1 MKNMYIYKKLT
12 SSLLVRDIYMDIL
25 ELLPSQPDIKK
36 IKWEYTD
43 DLESYKNHT
52 QYIDIIVVHAE
63 DIRTEDIRTED
74 IRTEDI
80 RTEDIRTED
89 IRTEGAQKVNKNI
102 IEKVKKIGHCPVK
115 SISDFANIETKKCK
129 KTKPMETIISLS
141 DNIDLNADYMR
152 SKLIDFISKKDF
164 RTIFGVKKAAD
175 IMKGLTENKWNKSLV
190 IFVSFMFDTAFVY
203 LNKDVV
209 FNSDKSYH
217 NKITI

>member
-1 MKNMYIYKKLT
+1 
-12 SSLLVRDIYMDIL
+12 MDIL
-25 ELLPSQPDIKK
+25 ELLPSQSDIKK

-43 DLESYKNHT
+43 DPESYKNHT

-74 IRTEDI
+74 I
-80 RTEDIRTED
+80 
-89 IRTEGAQKVNKNI
+89 NKDDKK

-115 SISDFANIETKKCK
+115 SISDFVNLETKKCK
-129 KTKPMETIISLS
+129 KMKPMDTIILLS

-152 SKLIDFISKKDF
+152 SNLIDFISKKDF
-164 RTIFGVKKAAD
+164 RSIFGVKKAAD
-175 IMKGLTENKWNKSLV
+175 MMKGLTENKWNKSLV

-209 FNSDKSYH
+209 FNVDKSYH
-217 NKITI
+217 NKIII

>member
-1 MKNMYIYKKLT
+1 
-12 SSLLVRDIYMDIL
+12 MDIL

-63 DIRTEDIRTED
+63 DVHVEKVHTEDVHTED
-74 IRTEDI
+74 VHTKID
-80 RTEDIRTED
+80 
-89 IRTEGAQKVNKNI
+89 NKDDKK
-102 IEKVKKIGHCPVK
+102 IENVKKIGHCPVK

-129 KTKPMETIISLS
+129 KIKPMETIILLS

-152 SKLIDFISKKDF
+152 SKLVDFISKKDF

-190 IFVSFMFDTAFVY
+190 IFVSFIFDTAFVY

-209 FNSDKSYH
+209 FNSDKLYH

>member
-1 MKNMYIYKKLT
+1 
-12 SSLLVRDIYMDIL
+12 MDIL
-25 ELLPSQPDIKK
+25 ELLPSQSDIKK

-43 DLESYKNHT
+43 NPESYKNHT

-63 DIRTEDIRTED
+63 EVRTEEVRTEDVRTEEVRTEEVRTEVVRTEDIRTED

-80 RTEDIRTED
+80 RTEE
-89 IRTEGAQKVNKNI
+89 VNKEN
-102 IEKVKKIGHCPVK
+102 KKTGKVK
-115 SISDFANIETKKCK
+115 SISDFVNFETKKCK
-129 KTKPMETIISLS
+129 KRKPMDTIVILS
-141 DNIDLNADYMR
+141 DNIDLNADYIR
-152 SKLIDFISKKDF
+152 SNLIDFISKKDF
-164 RTIFGVKKAAD
+164 RSIFGVKKAAD

-209 FNSDKSYH
+209 FNVDKSYH

>member
-1 MKNMYIYKKLT
+1 MN
-12 SSLLVRDIYMDIL
+12 IL

-63 DIRTEDIRTED
+63 DVHAEDVHAED
-74 IRTEDI
+74 VHTKIDNPGDKKFE
-80 RTEDIRTED
+80 
-89 IRTEGAQKVNKNI
+89 N
-102 IEKVKKIGHCPVK
+102 VKKIGHCPVK

-129 KTKPMETIISLS
+129 KMKPMETIISLS

-164 RTIFGVKKAAD
+164 RTIFGVKKTAD

>member
-1 MKNMYIYKKLT
+1 
-12 SSLLVRDIYMDIL
+12 MDIL
-25 ELLPSQPDIKK
+25 ELLPSQSDIKK

-89 IRTEGAQKVNKNI
+89 INKDDKK
-102 IEKVKKIGHCPVK
+102 IERVKKIGQCPVK
-115 SISDFANIETKKCK
+115 SISDFVNLETKKCK
-129 KTKPMETIISLS
+129 KKKPMDTIILLS

-152 SKLIDFISKKDF
+152 SNLIDFISKKDF
-164 RTIFGVKKAAD
+164 RSIFGVKKAAD
-175 IMKGLTENKWNKSLV
+175 MMKGLTENKWNKSLV

-209 FNSDKSYH
+209 FNVDKSYH
-217 NKITI
+217 NKIII